1 MGNPAAAKNTR
12 SARHEAGVAGEG
24 VPTSLA
30 DALFTTT
37 QQRVLALLFGQP
49 NRSFYASEMI
59 ERTGSGSGAVQ
70 RELKRLASSGLVTV
84 KPIGNQR
91 HYQANPASP
100 VFEELCGLVKKTL
113 ALAEPIGESLAP
125 LVDRVRLRF
134 GRQGYGHDQE

>member
-1 MGNPAAAKNTR
+1 M
-12 SARHEAGVAGEG
+12 
-24 VPTSLA
+24 
-30 DALFTTT
+30 
-37 QQRVLALLFGQP
+37 
-49 NRSFYASEMI
+49 
-59 ERTGSGSGAVQ
+59 
-70 RELKRLASSGLVTV
+70 TV
-84 KPIGNQR
+84 KSIGNQG